1 MRTGGCPPESRRLMP
16 SAAVLGPVV
25 IPLVAAVGIA
35 AFGLAR
41 IDLGRMAAAAGA
53 WGSVVALFAVWLPVR
68 SSLELTLGQL
78 GFGSAFDLRID
89 GVTFAFGLIVAA
101 PAAVLLTLQPRAW
114 PEAALS
120 MLALTA
126 AMASLEAGGVVLT
139 AIAGGTAA
147 TLAIIMLDTEEPRAT
162 RPSWAL
168 LLAGWLGLTWV
179 GVILQ
184 VGGGT
189 AVYTAVPLAAGTRPG
204 FPLPPAATPVAP
216 PPFPPR
222 PPLAR
227 AGGRPPL
234 PAPARPKQ
242 RPSPPGCL

>member
-1 MRTGGCPPESRRLMP
+1 MP

-25 IPLVAAVGIA
+25 IPLVAAAGIA

-41 IDLGRMAAAAGA
+41 IDLGRMAAAAGG

-68 SSLELTLGQL
+68 SSLQLTLGQL

-126 AMASLEAGGVVLT
+126 AMASLEAGGLVLP
-139 AIAGGTAA
+139 ASSVGTPVP
-147 TLAIIMLDTEEPRAT
+147 LVIIMIATAQPR
-162 RPSWAL
+162 
-168 LLAGWLGLTWV
+168 
-179 GVILQ
+179 
-184 VGGGT
+184 GT
-189 AVYTAVPLAAGTRPG
+189 
-204 FPLPPAATPVAP
+204 
-216 PPFPPR
+216 
-222 PPLAR
+222 
-227 AGGRPPL
+227 
-234 PAPARPKQ
+234 
-242 RPSPPGCL
+242 